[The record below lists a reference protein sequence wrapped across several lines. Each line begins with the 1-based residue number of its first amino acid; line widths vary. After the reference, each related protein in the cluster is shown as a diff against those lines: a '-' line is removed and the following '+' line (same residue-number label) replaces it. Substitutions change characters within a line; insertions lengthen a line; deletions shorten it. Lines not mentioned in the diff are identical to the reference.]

1 MRSLTSM
8 PQFPLWRSKF
18 ARRASPMNWFQKNVL
33 SLSGMMRRCSSMALM
48 IDTRSVLYP
57 SRSLSRQV
65 FFRWANSTSVL
76 FPSAKSLHATT
87 FLTFPWESLNVPRRV
102 S

>member
-1 MRSLTSM
+1 
-8 PQFPLWRSKF
+8 
-18 ARRASPMNWFQKNVL
+18 MNWFQKNVL

-48 IDTRSVLYP
+48 IEARSVLYP
-57 SRSLSRQV
+57 SRSLSRHV